1 MKFLAITGSVSTV
14 YSIKT
19 LILHSANLGFCRLL
33 VCEGL
38 FFRQILTK
46 FCSTKFYTK
55 SSFSKTILIIIINFQ
70 NPYKLSSSKF
80 LSLGFLNSEL
90 SRSNILKSGLTRSRF
105 LKSCILEINIF

>member
-38 FFRQILTK
+38 FFRQIL
-46 FCSTKFYTK
+46 TKFYTK